1 MAAGVRAA
9 LRLAADAPDRRAL
22 LMERIALFGQALQAR
37 CGIAPTATQ
46 IQPVIV
52 KSDVRAVAIAEAL
65 QARGFDVRAV
75 RPPTVPEGTARLRV
89 SLTLNA
95 SADDTT
101 SLVEAIAEELERHP
115 A

>member
-1 MAAGVRAA
+1 LQGQCEIAATG
-9 LRLAADAPDRRAL
+9 
-22 LMERIALFGQALQAR
+22 
-37 CGIAPTATQ
+37 TQ

-52 KSDVRAVAIAEAL
+52 KSDARAVAIAGVL
-65 QARGFDVRAV
+65 QDRGFDVRAV

-95 SADDTT
+95 SVDDTYQ
-101 SLVEAIAEELERHP
+101 LVEAISQELKRHP